1 MKLVIDKTQKL
12 ITIQNEFQ
20 KQFPFLKIEFYK
32 HTHSLGLGSPKKNT
46 LNSELTIGDVKKN
59 NLSGTIKING
69 LMKVAELESAFFVT
83 FGLAVQVFR
92 KSGKVWLQT
101 TATDDWT
108 LEEQNLKATEIE
120 NQTAPKKNI
129 IDAGDRQELE

>member
-69 LMKVAELESAFFVT
+69 LLKVAELETAFAKT
-83 FGLAVQVFR
+83 FGLSVQVFR
-92 KSGKVWLQT
+92 KSGNVWLQT

-108 LEEQNLKATEIE
+108 LAEQNQKAMEME
-120 NQTAPKKNI
+120 KQTASDKNI
-129 IDAGDRQELE
+129 IEAGDRQELE

>member
-1 MKLVIDKTQKL
+1 MA
-12 ITIQNEFQ
+12 
-20 KQFPFLKIEFYK
+20 
-32 HTHSLGLGSPKKNT
+32 
-46 LNSELTIGDVKKN
+46 
-59 NLSGTIKING
+59 GTINING